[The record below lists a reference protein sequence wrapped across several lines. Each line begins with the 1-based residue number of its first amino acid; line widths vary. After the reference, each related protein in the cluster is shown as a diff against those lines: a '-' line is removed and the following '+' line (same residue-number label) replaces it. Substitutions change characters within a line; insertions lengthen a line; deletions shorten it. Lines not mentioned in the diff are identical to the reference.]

1 MMDHQA
7 FAQLLG
13 NYGEFVGAIAV
24 VATLVYLAVQ
34 VRHSK
39 ESLEANTAAWAGQTR
54 QAAME
59 KTIAELLQ
67 LTAMPDISIA
77 LSGAKPLTDREHVQ
91 LDSFLAASMRGREF
105 SWLQHKAGTIDELQ
119 WETDVAVL
127 SVYMDS
133 FLIRQWWN
141 KLGRHYSGSDFVGFV
156 DELISKI
163 EPTNKLWE
171 TAANWSEN
179 DAQR

>member
-1 MMDHQA
+1 MDHQA

-13 NYGEFVGAIAV
+13 NYGEFIGAIAV

-39 ESLEANTAAWAGQTR
+39 ESLEANTAALAGQIR

-59 KTIAELLQ
+59 TAITELLQ
-67 LTAMPDISIA
+67 MTAMPDISIA

-105 SWLQHKAGTIDELQ
+105 SWLQHKAGAIDELQ
-119 WETDVAVL
+119 WQTDLTVL

-133 FLIRQWWN
+133 ILIRQWWN
-141 KLGRHYSGSDFVGFV
+141 KLGKHYSGAEFVGFV
-156 DELISKI
+156 DELMSKI
-163 EPTNKLWE
+163 EPTNKLWA
-171 TAANWSEN
+171 TSINWSDPGGE
-179 DAQR
+179 R

>member
-1 MMDHQA
+1 MEHQEL
-7 FAQLLG
+7 AQLLG

-39 ESLEANTAAWAGQTR
+39 ESLEANTAALAGQTR

-59 KTIAELLQ
+59 TATAELLQ
-67 LTAMPDISIA
+67 MTAMPEIAIA

-105 SWLQHKAGTIDELQ
+105 SWLQHKAGTIDQLQ
-119 WETDVAVL
+119 WDTDVAVL

-141 KLGRHYSGSDFVGFV
+141 KLGRHYSGSGFVEFV
-156 DELISKI
+156 DELIGQI
-163 EPTNKLWE
+163 QPTNKLWE
-171 TAANWSEN
+171 TSTNWSTNKLET
-179 DAQR
+179 

>member
-1 MMDHQA
+1 MDHQA

-39 ESLEANTAAWAGQTR
+39 DSLEANTAALTAQTR

-59 KTIAELLQ
+59 TATAELLQ
-67 LTAMPDISIA
+67 LTAMPEIAIA
-77 LSGAKPLTDREHVQ
+77 LSGTKPLTQVEHAQ

-105 SWLQHKAGTIDELQ
+105 SWLQHEAGAIDGSQ
-119 WETDVAVL
+119 WATDIAVL

-133 FLIRQWWN
+133 FLIRQWWK
-141 KLGRHYSGSDFVGFV
+141 KLGRHYSDPGFV
-156 DELISKI
+156 EFVDGLMDQI
-163 EPTNKLWE
+163 EPTNELWT
-171 TAANWSEN
+171 TAINWSGNAE
-179 DAQR
+179 QT